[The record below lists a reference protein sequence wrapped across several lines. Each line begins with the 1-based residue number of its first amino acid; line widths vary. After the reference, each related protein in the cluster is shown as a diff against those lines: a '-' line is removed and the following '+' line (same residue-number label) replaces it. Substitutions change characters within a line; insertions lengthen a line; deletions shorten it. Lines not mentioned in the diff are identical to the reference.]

1 MFDLNVYRLVQ
12 TNTLNNKTRLINFNI
27 MTDTKS
33 NNGLKVIAGL
43 LGVILL
49 GTIIYTVSLY
59 QDKKKTTDALTQQ
72 KDLVV
77 EDLNSLKSEY
87 DKAILESNATN
98 EELVN
103 ARDRIAQYID
113 SVKTMK
119 ADISSLYRY
128 RNQVNILTKEREEL
142 LSKIDELT
150 KSNTMI
156 AMQRDSTFVELTK
169 QTVFNDSLVVQ
180 NTQLADVVE
189 KGSALNL
196 SRFTVDAVKERN
208 SGKLVSTSRANGTD
222 KFKICFTVADNVI
235 AQAGDREFFLEVLD
249 PQGNVL
255 GESYSKSNA
264 SGSSVT
270 YSKGTNFYYE
280 NKSLDVCD
288 FINKPAGDFQKGNY
302 MVNVYDDKLKLLG
315 TSKFTLK

>member
-1 MFDLNVYRLVQ
+1 
-12 TNTLNNKTRLINFNI
+12 
-27 MTDTKS
+27 MTETKN
-33 NNGLKVIAGL
+33 NNGLKVLTAL
-43 LGVILL
+43 LGVVLL

-59 QDKKKTTDALTQQ
+59 QDKKKTEVVLT
-72 KDLVV
+72 KEKELVV

-98 EELVN
+98 EELVS
-103 ARDRIAQYID
+103 ARDNIAKYID

-119 ADISSLYRY
+119 ADIGTLSRY
-128 RNQVNILTKEREEL
+128 RRQVGVLKAEREQL
-142 LSKIDELT
+142 LKQVDSLT
-150 KSNTMI
+150 RSNTMI
-156 AMQRDSTFVELTK
+156 AMQRDSTYVELEK

-180 NTQLADVVE
+180 NTNLAQVVE

-196 SRFTVDAVKERN
+196 SKFNVDAVRERN
-208 SGKLVSTSRANGTD
+208 SGKMVSTQRAKATD

-235 AQAGDREFFLEVLD
+235 AQAGDRQFYLEVLD

-255 GESYSKSNA
+255 GGGNSKTNDNGA
-264 SGSSVT
+264 SIT
-270 YSKGTNFYYE
+270 YSKETSFYFE

-288 FINKPAGDFQKGNY
+288 YINKPSGDFKDGNY
-302 MVNVYDDKLKLLG
+302 MVNVYDGQLKLLG

>member
-1 MFDLNVYRLVQ
+1 
-12 TNTLNNKTRLINFNI
+12 
-27 MTDTKS
+27 MTETKN
-33 NNGLKVIAGL
+33 NNGLKVLAGL
-43 LGVILL
+43 LGVVLL

-59 QDKKKTTDALTQQ
+59 QDKKKTETDLT
-72 KDLVV
+72 KEKNLVV

-98 EELVN
+98 EELVS
-103 ARDRIAQYID
+103 ARDNIARYID

-119 ADISSLYRY
+119 ADISSLSRY
-128 RNQVNILTKEREEL
+128 RRQVGVLKAEREQL
-142 LSKIDELT
+142 LKQVDSLT
-150 KSNTMI
+150 RSNTMI
-156 AMQRDSTFVELTK
+156 AMQRDSTYVELEK

-180 NTQLADVVE
+180 NTQLADAVE

-196 SRFTVDAVKERN
+196 SKFSVDAVRERS
-208 SGKLVSTSRANGTD
+208 SGKLVSTSRARSTD
-222 KFKICFTVADNVI
+222 KFKVCFTVADNVI
-235 AQAGDREFFLEVLD
+235 AEAGDREFFVEVLD

-255 GESYSKSNA
+255 GESYSKTNDDGA
-264 SGSSVT
+264 SVT

-288 FINKPAGDFQKGNY
+288 YINKPSGDFQKGNY

>member
-1 MFDLNVYRLVQ
+1 
-12 TNTLNNKTRLINFNI
+12 
-27 MTDTKS
+27 MTETKN
-33 NNGLKVIAGL
+33 NNGLKVLAGL
-43 LGVILL
+43 LGVVLL

-59 QDKKKTTDALTQQ
+59 QDKKKTETVLTQE
-72 KDLVV
+72 KELVV

-98 EELVN
+98 EELVS
-103 ARDRIAQYID
+103 ARDNIAKYID

-119 ADISSLYRY
+119 ADISTLARY
-128 RNQVNILTKEREEL
+128 RRQVGVLKAEREQL
-142 LSKIDELT
+142 LAQVDSLT
-150 KSNTMI
+150 RSNTMI
-156 AMQRDSTFVELTK
+156 AMQRDSTYVELEK

-180 NTQLADVVE
+180 NTQLADAVE

-196 SRFTVDAVKERN
+196 SKFSVDAVRERN
-208 SGKLVSTSRANGTD
+208 SGKLVSTSRAKSTD

-235 AQAGDREFFLEVLD
+235 SEAGDREFFVEVLD

-255 GESYSKSNA
+255 GESYSKTNEGGA
-264 SGSSVT
+264 SVT

-288 FINKPAGDFQKGNY
+288 YINKPAGDFQKGNY
-302 MVNVYDDKLKLLG
+302 MVNVYDDGLKLLG
-315 TSKFTLK
+315 TSKFILK